1 MRTGILRRIHG
12 ERVLLAGGQRSL
24 VMQLAH
30 PLVAAAVADHSD
42 FPANALER
50 LNRTLD
56 LTLSLVHGPP
66 MKADE
71 AAAHIRSVHRRVT
84 GVAEA
89 GGRKRAYRAGDPRL
103 LLWVHATV
111 VDTTMLVY
119 RHFVNYL
126 TEHEQSTYYE
136 AMKEPARLLG
146 VPDHVLPPDLSAFRT
161 YMREMVNGPELL
173 ATDAGR
179 SLVASVLRPP
189 VRLALRPATEAG
201 RLVTLAL
208 LPDRIRNLFGLEAG
222 PSARLTFAI
231 TSRASRAVLP
241 FLPDAI
247 RSFPQARDGRP
258 SPIDRGENT
267 SGRAGVVSKG

>member
-1 MRTGILRRIHG
+1 VGESILRQIHG

-42 FPANALER
+42 FPARAMER
-50 LNRTLD
+50 LNRTIE
-56 LTLSLVHGPP
+56 LTLALVHGSPRE
-66 MKADE
+66 AGH
-71 AAAHIRSVHRRVT
+71 AAARIRSVHRRVT

-89 GGRKRAYRAGDPRL
+89 GGRREAYRAEDPKL

-119 RHFVNYL
+119 RHFVGPL
-126 TEHEQSTYYE
+126 SARQREVYYE

-146 VPDHVLPPDLSAFRT
+146 VPDRVIPPDLASFRT
-161 YMREMVNGPELL
+161 YMHEMVTGPDLH

-179 SLVASVLRPP
+179 SLVRSVLRPP
-189 VRLALRPATEAG
+189 VGLALRPATEAA

-208 LPDRIRNLFGLEAG
+208 LPERIRELFGLEVG
-222 PSARLTFAI
+222 RSARLTLAV
-231 TSRASRAVLP
+231 TSRASRGILP
-241 FLPDAI
+241 LLPALI
-247 RSFPQARDGRP
+247 RTFPQARLKP
-258 SPIDRGENT
+258 FP
-267 SGRAGVVSKG
+267 RAEAAEIP

>member
-1 MRTGILRRIHG
+1 VGESILRRIHG

-42 FPANALER
+42 FPARALER

-56 LTLSLVHGPP
+56 LTLSLVHGSPK
-66 MKADE
+66 KADE

-84 GVAEA
+84 GVAET
-89 GGRKRAYRAGDPRL
+89 GGRKRPYRAGDPRL

-119 RHFVNYL
+119 RHFVGPL
-126 TEHEQSTYYE
+126 TAREQRTYYE
-136 AMKEPARLLG
+136 SMKEPARLLG
-146 VPDHVLPPDLSAFRT
+146 VPDRVLPPDLASFRR
-161 YMREMVNGPELL
+161 YMREMVDGPQLH
-173 ATDAGR
+173 ATEAGR

-189 VRLALRPATEAG
+189 VRLSLRPATEAG

-208 LPDRIRNLFGLEAG
+208 LPERIRQHFELEAG
-222 PSARLTFAI
+222 LAARLALASM
-231 TSRASRAVLP
+231 SRASRAILP
-241 FLPDAI
+241 LLPAAV
-247 RSFPQARDGRP
+247 RTFPQARDDDNQSRKH
-258 SPIDRGENT
+258 
-267 SGRAGVVSKG
+267 AGGVP

>member
-1 MRTGILRRIHG
+1 MGDNNILRRIHG

-42 FPANALER
+42 FPERALER

-56 LTLSLVHGPP
+56 LTLSLVHGSSE
-66 MKADE
+66 KAE
-71 AAAHIRSVHRRVT
+71 RAAAHIRTVHRRVS
-84 GVAEA
+84 GVAET
-89 GGRKRAYRAGDPRL
+89 GGGMTPYRAGDPKL

-119 RHFVNYL
+119 RHFVGPL
-126 TEHEQSTYYE
+126 SAREERTYYE

-146 VPDHVLPPDLSAFRT
+146 VPDRVLPPDLPSFRT
-161 YMREMVNGPELL
+161 YVREMVAGPELH
-173 ATDAGR
+173 ATNASR

-189 VRLALRPATEAG
+189 IRLSLRPVTEAT

-208 LPDRIRNLFGLEAG
+208 LPERIRTLFGLGAG
-222 PSARLTFAI
+222 APARLTLAA
-231 TSRASRAVLP
+231 TSGASRLLLPLLPAV
-241 FLPDAI
+241 I
-247 RSFPQARDGRP
+247 RTFPQAREETSRQQV
-258 SPIDRGENT
+258 GELP
-267 SGRAGVVSKG
+267 

>member
-1 MRTGILRRIHG
+1 MSRSILRRIHG

-42 FPANALER
+42 FPANALDR
-50 LNRTLD
+50 LDRTMD
-56 LTLSLVHGPP
+56 LTLSLVHGSPK
-66 MKADE
+66 KADQ
-71 AAAHIRSVHRRVT
+71 AAAHIRSVHRRIT
-84 GVAEA
+84 GVAET
-89 GGRKRAYRAGDPRL
+89 GGGKRPYRAGDPKL

-119 RHFVNYL
+119 RHFVGSL
-126 TEHEQSTYYE
+126 SAREQQTYYE

-146 VPDHVLPPDLSAFRT
+146 VPDRVLPPDLSSFRR
-161 YMREMVNGPELL
+161 YMRGMIDGPELQ

-208 LPDRIRNLFGLEAG
+208 LPDRIRELFGLEARA
-222 PSARLTFAI
+222 PTRLTLAI
-231 TSRASRAVLP
+231 TSRVSRALLP
-241 FLPDAI
+241 LLPASV
-247 RSFPQARDGRP
+247 RTFPQAREVG
-258 SPIDRGENT
+258 GHV
-267 SGRAGVVSKG
+267 RADVSEVP